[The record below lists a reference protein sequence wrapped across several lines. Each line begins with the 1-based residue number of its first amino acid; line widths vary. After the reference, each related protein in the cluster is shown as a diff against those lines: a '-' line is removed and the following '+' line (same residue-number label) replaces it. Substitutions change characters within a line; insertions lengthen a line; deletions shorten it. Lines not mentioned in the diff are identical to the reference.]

1 MRVSV
6 LVAVLVA
13 ISPLTFASCGGKSES
28 EQAQADA
35 CNAVSDIG
43 KQVKQLRSYT
53 LATVTSDKV
62 KGNISA
68 IESNL
73 KTIKD
78 AVPKLEGSL
87 KGQLQSATNTFS
99 SQVSKVASE
108 VGSSISLQAAASR
121 LTTATTQ
128 LQQSYNEAFASVS
141 C

>member
-1 MRVSV
+1 
-6 LVAVLVA
+6 
-13 ISPLTFASCGGKSES
+13 LTFASCGGKSES

-78 AVPKLEGSL
+78 ALPKLMGSL
-87 KGQLQSATNTFS
+87 MGQLQSATNTFS

-108 VGSSISLQAAASR
+108 WAA
-121 LTTATTQ
+121 
-128 LQQSYNEAFASVS
+128 VS
-141 C
+141 PCKRRPAG

>member
-13 ISPLTFASCGGKSES
+13 LSALTFASCGGKSES
-28 EQAQADA
+28 EQARTDA

-43 KQVKQLRSYT
+43 RQVKQLHSYT
-53 LATVTSDKV
+53 LTTVTSDKV
-62 KGNISA
+62 KANVSA
-68 IESNL
+68 IKSSL

-78 AVPKLEGSL
+78 ALPKLKGSL
-87 KGQLQSATNTFS
+87 KGQLQSATDTFS
-99 SQVSKVASE
+99 SQFSKVVSK
-108 VGSSISLQAAASR
+108 VGSSISLQTAATR
-121 LTTATTQ
+121 ITTAGNQ